1 MTTSNHPI
9 NWWRMNLPV
18 GLTTLLYLE
27 AMHST
32 LHVIVTPHHCRSEC
46 QKRIDCGEPVGID
59 NGRVYYTN
67 TTHKAVALY
76 TCDGCYRLAGKER
89 RTCKLSGAWS
99 NSPPKCVRER
109 EWLLLR
115 SSPVMYCGT
124 VIATFQRLAL
134 YYVCIGSSCQMIAL
148 PTQHFLEWCC
158 IWFLVWSGIATHAEI
173 GHRSLYPVRP
183 LQDCRISDI
192 FTNVTVAT
200 HSLSVEETS
209 YQCI

>member
-1 MTTSNHPI
+1 MAHEFTSRPD
-9 NWWRMNLPV
+9 
-18 GLTTLLYLE
+18 Y
-27 AMHST
+27 S
-32 LHVIVTPHHCRSEC
+32 S
-46 QKRIDCGEPVGID
+46 
-59 NGRVYYTN
+59 
-67 TTHKAVALY
+67 
-76 TCDGCYRLAGKER
+76 
-89 RTCKLSGAWS
+89 
-99 NSPPKCVRER
+99 
-109 EWLLLR
+109 LLR
-115 SSPVMYCGT
+115 SNAQYITCNCDATSLSFRVPKKNRLWWAGGYWQWPCVLHQHHSQSSGT
-124 VIATFQRLAL
+124 VHVWRVLQAGRQGAEDLQTLWCLVQLATKVRSRTWVTVVTFKPSDVLRYGNTFQRLAL